1 MSFER
6 DIPLSDP
13 ELFTISRIPISEY
26 LRTAFFGP
34 RLDKPDESS
43 LPVSLLL
50 HLRMP
55 SADQTHL
62 AIRSNGPCRQC
73 RTFLQKLAHLVRE
86 ENTDILGVL
95 ELTDHGHY
103 IHDILSDK
111 SLEYL
116 GSAHSVLLVAL
127 SEDGSTHDRR
137 NEYHIPCPVCSS
149 CTRLLDWDSELR
161 MPRL

>member
-13 ELFTISRIPISEY
+13 ELFTIARIPVSEPI
-26 LRTAFFGP
+26 RIAFFGP
-34 RLDKPDESS
+34 RLDKSGGSS
-43 LPVSLLL
+43 LSVSSRS

-73 RTFLQKLAHLVRE
+73 RTFLQKLARLVRE
-86 ENTDILGVL
+86 ENTDILGIL
-95 ELTDHGHY
+95 ELTNHGHY

-116 GSAHSVLLVAL
+116 GSAHSVLLAAL
-127 SEDGSTHDRR
+127 SGDGSTHDRH
-137 NEYHIPCPVCSS
+137 NEYRKPCPICSS